1 MSNSVAVVYID
12 DELAVPKTL
21 KAAHRF
27 WDKLPFANVP
37 ANTKILSVHVKFDRG
52 APGSPSTFTDIY
64 SGHDSFGLAYL
75 PGLEGGGI
83 TVVQYDTV
91 GSGSGQGA
99 KVKTRGGSLDG
110 KDDTG
115 LTPVERELIDLVMMN
130 SNIVLVS
137 YDILASDFNDLVV
150 ESFTMDLPDPT

>member
-21 KAAHRF
+21 KASHRF

-37 ANTKILSVHVKFDRG
+37 ANTKVLSVHVKFDRG

-83 TVVQYDTV
+83 TTVQQDTEGG
-91 GSGSGQGA
+91 GSGKVA
-99 KVKTRGGSLDG
+99 KAKTRGGALDG
-110 KDDTG
+110 KDDTI
-115 LTPVERELIDLVMMN
+115 LTPVENSQIDLVMMN
-130 SNIVLVS
+130 SDIVLLS
-137 YDILASDFNDLVV
+137 YDVMESDFNDLVL
-150 ESFTMDLPDPT
+150 ESFEFPLPEPT